1 MMTEQSN
8 LHTLTHQAITD
19 LQRAC
24 SVSPGAQLER
34 LILSAIVTVN
44 KVHDQLCSSGCG
56 SADID
61 PEEYCAAI

>member
-1 MMTEQSN
+1 MTEHTD
-8 LHTLTHQAITD
+8 LHTLTHLAITD

-24 SVSPGAQLER
+24 TVSPDSQLKG

-44 KVHDQLCSSGCG
+44 KVHDQLLSSGCG